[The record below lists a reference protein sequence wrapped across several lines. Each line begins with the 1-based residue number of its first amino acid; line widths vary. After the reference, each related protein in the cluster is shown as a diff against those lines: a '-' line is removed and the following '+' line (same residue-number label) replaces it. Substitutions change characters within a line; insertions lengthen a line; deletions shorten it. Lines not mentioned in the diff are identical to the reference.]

1 MIPKKAAISCIVLSS
16 IIIGRVTDCCPCHA
30 PQRQKTTRWEIVG
43 TADSLLYFLL
53 DILRPIGVTSWRR
66 KTGPISGW
74 VLTADGPNLV
84 AAVLIDM

>member
-1 MIPKKAAISCIVLSS
+1 MIS
-16 IIIGRVTDCCPCHA
+16 
-30 PQRQKTTRWEIVG
+30 G

-66 KTGPISGW
+66 KTGLISGW